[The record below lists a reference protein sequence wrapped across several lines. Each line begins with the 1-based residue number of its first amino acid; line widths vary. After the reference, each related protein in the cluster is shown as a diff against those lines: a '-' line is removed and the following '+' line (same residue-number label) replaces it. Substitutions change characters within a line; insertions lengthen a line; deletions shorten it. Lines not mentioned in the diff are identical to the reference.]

1 MAQMIHFHAR
11 PQAKDIEP
19 PVIVERTEQVQR
31 GATSSDKRIAL
42 YVIVLA
48 ALLLLALVELARG
61 RTRICGGNQLFQSG
75 ACRPAGHLGEWRHN
89 LLHGPGQSEFD
100 PRGYGR

>member
-11 PQAKDIEP
+11 PQAKDNDP

-31 GATSSDKRIAL
+31 GATSSDKRIAS
-42 YVIVLA
+42 A
-48 ALLLLALVELARG
+48 SSFWPCCSCWLLSSSRAREDRNMWRESAISIRG
-61 RTRICGGNQLFQSG
+61 LP
-75 ACRPAGHLGEWRHN
+75 AAGHLGEWRHK